1 MTGAMELADR
11 MSGRIDSRAERHI
24 AHPLMLVALVALIAA
39 ATFGH
44 AARDM
49 PAESNARFEQ
59 LDADRDGY
67 VSRDEAKALEGFEAA
82 FDRVDDDQDGKLDA
96 EEFAQAQALYDRMR
110 AEQFVNDSMTT
121 ARVKVALV
129 KDPQVKALDVEV
141 ETHKGAVRLSGVVDD
156 EEQARRAMEV
166 ASGVRGVTAI
176 RNSLTL
182 KRAEADASA
191 SEKSKQ

>member
-1 MTGAMELADR
+1 MKRADT
-11 MSGRIDSRAERHI
+11 MSVHIGTRAERHI
-24 AHPLMLVALVALIAA
+24 GYPLVLVALVAA
-39 ATFGH
+39 ATIGH

-49 PAESNARFEQ
+49 PPAESNATFEQ

-67 VSRDEAKALEGFEAA
+67 VSREEAKALEGFAAA
-82 FDRVDDDQDGKLDA
+82 FDSVDDDQDGKLDA
-96 EEFAQAQALYDRMR
+96 EEFAKAQALYDRMR
-110 AEQFVNDSMTT
+110 AEQFVNDSMIT

-129 KDPQVKALDVEV
+129 KDPEVKTLDVKV
-141 ETHKGAVRLSGVVDD
+141 ETHKGTVRLSGAVDD
-156 EEQARRAMEV
+156 EDQARRAMEV

-182 KRAEADASA
+182 KRAEAEASA